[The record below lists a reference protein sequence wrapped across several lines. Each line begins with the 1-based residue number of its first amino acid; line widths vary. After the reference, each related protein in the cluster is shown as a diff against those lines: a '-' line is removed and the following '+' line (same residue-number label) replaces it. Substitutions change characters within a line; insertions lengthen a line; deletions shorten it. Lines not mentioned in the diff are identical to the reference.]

1 MAGNINLVN
10 VRAVTNLVI
19 AAELSGLHLVPLT
32 AQQLIQ
38 AVNLVAVILAPAV
51 ILKQTPE
58 VVMR

>member
-1 MAGNINLVN
+1 M
-10 VRAVTNLVI
+10 I

-38 AVNLVAVILAPAV
+38 AVNLVVVILVRAV
-51 ILKQTPE
+51 ILKQTPV